1 MGCEDSNRTV
11 GCPLRSKLK
20 FAMMNVL
27 SDTRFTSKK
36 LLFSL
41 ESKMNIRIFPRVADG
56 FLCALLLCFFLT
68 TTGCETPPAS
78 SEQQGDVY
86 GQMNSIQSCYLQYVM
101 QRKRAPKSPDDLLP
115 LLKQAGLTG
124 PDVFRSSRDGE
135 DFVIFWGVKP
145 NFQSGDNTV
154 IGHEASGS
162 DDQWVV
168 MTSMGVVTMSDAE
181 FKSAKFPTGHSAP
194 TELTDSE

>member
-1 MGCEDSNRTV
+1 MI
-11 GCPLRSKLK
+11 

-27 SDTRFTSKK
+27 GDTRSTSKK

-41 ESKMNIRIFPRVADG
+41 ESQMNNRIFPRVANG
-56 FLCALLLCFFLT
+56 FWCAFLLCCFLT
-68 TTGCETPPAS
+68 TAGCETPPVS

-86 GQMNSIQSCYLQYVM
+86 GQMNSIQACYLQYVM
-101 QRKRAPKSPDDLLP
+101 QRNRAPKSPDELLP
-115 LLKQAGLTG
+115 LLKQVGVTG

-145 NFQSGDNTV
+145 DFTSGDNTV
-154 IGHEASGS
+154 IGHEASGV
-162 DDQWVV
+162 DDQWIV
-168 MTSMGVVTMSDAE
+168 MTSMGVVSMSDAE